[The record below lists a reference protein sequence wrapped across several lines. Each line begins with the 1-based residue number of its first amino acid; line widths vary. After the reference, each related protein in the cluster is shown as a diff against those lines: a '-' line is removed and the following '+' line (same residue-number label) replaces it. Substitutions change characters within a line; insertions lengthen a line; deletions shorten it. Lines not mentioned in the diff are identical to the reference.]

1 MTING
6 DFSAIGKRPI
16 RHDGVEKVTGRAI
29 YGADINLPG
38 MIYAKVLRS
47 PYAHARIKNIDF
59 SDLHNHPDC
68 IAVVTSEDIPI
79 VSINRLIN
87 STD

>member
-1 MTING
+1 MTINSE
-6 DFSAIGKRPI
+6 FLTIGKRPV

-59 SDLHNHPDC
+59 
-68 IAVVTSEDIPI
+68 
-79 VSINRLIN
+79 
-87 STD
+87 